1 MSARWGEGELK
12 MPLLVRRSRLEIGAD
27 RVQFPTVSGSNLN
40 RQELEFPRDF
50 RGDLNLLFV
59 PFLQP
64 QQVIVNTWVPF
75 ADTLESSFT
84 EFAYYEL
91 PTIDELPAL
100 SRTFI
105 NEGMRAGIP
114 DARAR
119 ERTVTLY
126 IDMVRF
132 MRALGISSKNEV
144 HVLLVDRQGVIL
156 WRTTGSFDEE
166 TGRAL
171 AQTIRSHLRRADQ
184 TYGHE
189 STIQQQKSPPGELG
203 AVAARPAS
211 RATR

>member
-1 MSARWGEGELK
+1 
-12 MPLLVRRSRLEIGAD
+12 MPLLVRRSRLEVGSD
-27 RVQFPTVSGSNLN
+27 RVHFPTVSGSNLN

-64 QQVIVNTWVPF
+64 QQVVVNTWVPF

-114 DARAR
+114 DASAR

-166 TGRAL
+166 RGRAL
-171 AQTIRSHLRRADQ
+171 AETVRSYLRRADQ

-189 STIQQQKSPPGELG
+189 SAIQQQKAPAGELG
-203 AVAARPAS
+203 AVAARPV
-211 RATR
+211 

>member
-1 MSARWGEGELK
+1 MQI
-12 MPLLVRRSRLEIGAD
+12 LVRRSRLEVVSD

-64 QQVIVNTWVPF
+64 QQVVVNTWIAF
-75 ADTLESSFT
+75 ADTLAASVPM
-84 EFAYYEL
+84 FAYYEL

-126 IDMVRF
+126 VDTARL
-132 MRALGISSKNEV
+132 MRALSIPTKNEV
-144 HVLLVDRQGVIL
+144 HVLLVDRRGGIP
-156 WRTTGSFDEE
+156 WRTTGSFDEAK
-166 TGRAL
+166 GREL
-171 AQTIRSHLRRADQ
+171 ARVIEIYH
-184 TYGHE
+184 G
-189 STIQQQKSPPGELG
+189 STEAFQ
-203 AVAARPAS
+203 
-211 RATR
+211 

>member
-1 MSARWGEGELK
+1 
-12 MPLLVRRSRLEIGAD
+12 MPLLVSRSRLEVGSD

-50 RGDLNLLFV
+50 RGDLNLVFV

-64 QQVIVNTWVPF
+64 QQVVVNTWIPS
-75 ADTLESSFT
+75 ADTLEASFP

-114 DARAR
+114 NPKAR

-126 IDMVRF
+126 IDMARF
-132 MRALGISSKNEV
+132 MQALGIPSKNDV
-144 HVLLVDRQGVIL
+144 HVLLVDRRGRIL
-156 WRTTGSFDEE
+156 WRTTGSFDKAKGTELAQAIE
-166 TGRAL
+166 SNLGRA
-171 AQTIRSHLRRADQ
+171 HLP
-184 TYGHE
+184 E
-189 STIQQQKSPPGELG
+189 
-203 AVAARPAS
+203 
-211 RATR
+211 